1 MALDLESL
9 KTEILAQLKR
19 KGFAIF
25 FSDGE
30 AEGLDVIYWDT
41 RRYPDF
47 RQYLDAAQQCGVKMV
62 VFYERVFSQAS
73 IDDMLERV
81 ADSDLPREEKRSYEL
96 RLQELQKYEGFTGQ
110 LAVYFEVGTHFYMKC
125 DHCGSRISKTSS
137 PTLRWAKPRRVSATA
152 KTKTRCPAISLET
165 DERNWL
171 AAARPPGRPL
181 DISGV

>member
-9 KTEILAQLKR
+9 KTDILAQLKR

-25 FSDGE
+25 FSDSE

-62 VFYERVFSQAS
+62 VFYERLFSQAS
-73 IDDMLERV
+73 IDDVMERV

-96 RLQELQKYEGFTGQ
+96 RLQELQKFEGFTGQ
-110 LAVYFEVGTHFYMKC
+110 LAVYFEAGTHFYEYEVRSPWFEDFEDIFADITVGETELDASDSEDEDPMS
-125 DHCGSRISKTSS
+125 GYFSR
-137 PTLRWAKPRRVSATA
+137 
-152 KTKTRCPAISLET
+152 
-165 DERNWL
+165 N
-171 AAARPPGRPL
+171 
-181 DISGV
+181 